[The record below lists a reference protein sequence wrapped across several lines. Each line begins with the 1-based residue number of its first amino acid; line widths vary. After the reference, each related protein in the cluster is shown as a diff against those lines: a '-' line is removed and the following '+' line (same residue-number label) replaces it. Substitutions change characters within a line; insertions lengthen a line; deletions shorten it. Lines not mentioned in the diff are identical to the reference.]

1 MESRSDDSPSISPR
15 EFADRFGLH
24 IETVYRYIKEGR
36 IKAISIGPRFL
47 RIRPSEVERFVNQ
60 PQRETQYTHI
70 DENPGTAW
78 AKKESMQ

>member
-36 IKAISIGPRFL
+36 IRAVYVGPRFV
-47 RIRPSEVERFVNQ
+47 RIRPSEVERFLAE
-60 PQRETQYTHI
+60 PHRETQYTHI